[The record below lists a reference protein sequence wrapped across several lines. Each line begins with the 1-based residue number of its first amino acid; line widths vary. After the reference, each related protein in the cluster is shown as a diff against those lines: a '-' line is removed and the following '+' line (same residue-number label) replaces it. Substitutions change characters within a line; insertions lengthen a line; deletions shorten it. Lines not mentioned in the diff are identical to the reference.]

1 MLECQDSLAII
12 YVSSNAEI
20 TTKIVT
26 KRNRNDRA
34 RTNPGARPPTTQK
47 QKPKQQ
53 PREQRKRQ
61 PKQQQKRKPNDHA
74 RIQPLSKHRTA
85 TKIAPE
91 KKDQDDKKYSNQ
103 SCKKN
108 RNHND
113 HAHPGPGNNPSL
125 LDKTIVLGP
134 QNEVR
139 KAYQKL
145 AP

>member
-61 PKQQQKRKPNDHA
+61 LKQQQKRKPNDHA
-74 RIQPLSKHRTA
+74 RIQLLSKHRTA
-85 TKIAPE
+85 TKIASE
-91 KKDQDDKKYSNQ
+91 KKDQDNKKYSNQ
-103 SCKKN
+103 SCKKTGITMTT
-108 RNHND
+108 
-113 HAHPGPGNNPSL
+113 P
-125 LDKTIVLGP
+125 T
-134 QNEVR
+134 
-139 KAYQKL
+139 L
-145 AP
+145 APATTPLSWIKALSWSPKMRSEKRTKN

>member
-61 PKQQQKRKPNDHA
+61 PKQQQKRKPNDYA

-91 KKDQDDKKYSNQ
+91 KKTKTT
-103 SCKKN
+103 
-108 RNHND
+108 RN
-113 HAHPGPGNNPSL
+113 ATKAAR
-125 LDKTIVLGP
+125 KTGITMTTP
-134 QNEVR
+134 T
-139 KAYQKL
+139 L
-145 AP
+145 APATTPLSWIKPLSWSPKMRSEKRTKN